1 MVLFLDKLMFYE
13 IIFNIYNTGILIFWL
28 FLLVFPKS
36 KTTQKITNYPWIPL
50 VIAFGYIFF
59 LSTSEGAFSAD
70 FSSLSGLTEMFQNAN
85 PRGVAAGWLHYLAF
99 DFWVGCWILK
109 DSQKKGI
116 KHIFIILPM
125 LFTFM
130 LGPTGILIYTL
141 VLLFH
146 KKLIQN

>member
-1 MVLFLDKLMFYE
+1 MTYE

-36 KTTQKITNYPWIPL
+36 KLTRKMTDFPWIPL
-50 VIAFGYIFF
+50 VIAFGYIYF
-59 LSTSEGAFSAD
+59 LGTSDSIFSVD
-70 FSSLSGLTEMFQNAN
+70 FSTLSGLTEMFQNSN

-99 DFWVGCWILK
+99 DFWVGCWILR

-116 KHIFIILPM
+116 KHAFIIFPM

-130 LGPTGILIYTL
+130 LGPVGVIIYTL
-141 VLLFH
+141 VLLFQ
-146 KKLIQN
+146 KKLIKK